1 MPAPRRT
8 ATRSRRPAAAPELR
22 EARASDVPALARM
35 GAALAREHHRM
46 DPARFFLPEEPIE
59 RGYAWW
65 LGKELLNPRAAI
77 LVAARRGRPVGYA
90 YGRIERRDWNTLR
103 ERCAVGVDLWVEKG
117 ERRRGLG
124 RRLVEA
130 LAATFAARA
139 EGRLVIQVAAR
150 NRLALGAFA
159 RMGFR
164 ETVVE
169 LAREL
174 EAPPPPPLRSGR
186 RAAPPPS

>member
-1 MPAPRRT
+1 MPARRRT

-22 EARASDVPALARM
+22 DARASDIPALARM
-35 GAALAREHHRM
+35 GAELAREHHRM

-65 LGKELLNPRAAI
+65 LGKELLNPRALI
-77 LVAARRGRPVGYA
+77 LVATRRGRPVGYA

-103 ERCAVGVDLWVEKG
+103 ERCAVGVDLWVEKS

-124 RRLVEA
+124 RQLVEA
-130 LAATFAARA
+130 LVAAFAARA
-139 EGRLVIQVAAR
+139 ESRLVIQVAAR
-150 NRLALGAFA
+150 NRLALEAFA
-159 RMGFR
+159 GMGFR

-169 LAREL
+169 LLREL
-174 EAPPPPPLRSGR
+174 EGAPPPALRSGR
-186 RAAPPPS
+186 RAGRPPS